1 MASIF
6 DYSQTPGSNTALFPE
21 NQPPSSLND
30 SARQV
35 QADIAGG
42 VLEVYTTGG
51 SADAY
56 TVTLSPAISSYS
68 TTADLSFMAKIHT
81 ANLTTTPTVNVNGL
95 GAKTIKDRAGAALV
109 AGALPTGCVVKFWY
123 DGTDMRA
130 VDIGGGALAGTSLS
144 LSGSLS
150 VGTTSTLTGTVTGP
164 SGTWDSG
171 GMDIASSDTYAING
185 TDVLSATTLGSG
197 VVNSSL
203 TSLGT
208 IASLVATTADINGG
222 TVDAAAIGATTPSTG
237 AFTTLSATGEI
248 SNYGSSG
255 GASNRLKATYNSASG
270 VATIGPDSSG
280 GTTSLELGCSNA
292 GTYAT
297 RLTLTSTGLNSTAIG
312 ATTPST
318 GAFTTL
324 SASSTSNLS
333 GGTVTGPSGTWS
345 STGISLDVG
354 DAYSINGTSVLNG
367 TTLGS
372 GVTASSLTSVGTLS
386 SLTVSGTVTGP
397 SGAWSSTGF
406 NIDAGDA
413 YSINGTSVLNATTL
427 GSGVTASSLT
437 SVGTLTSLTSS
448 GAIAS
453 TSTSGGIGYATG
465 AGGTV
470 TQLTSKGTG
479 VTLNKVT
486 GQIVTHNA
494 NLNNAT
500 NVSFTFTNSSI
511 AATDVVTVALSNGS
525 SHTGGAYQI
534 WVDGVRSGACDISIR
549 NVSGGALAEAM
560 TINFAVIKGVTS

>member
-6 DYSQTPGSNTALFPE
+6 DYSQTPASNTALFPE
-21 NQPPSSLND
+21 NQAPSSLND

-42 VLEVYTTGG
+42 VLKVYTTGG

-56 TVTLSPAISSYS
+56 TVTLSPAISTYS

-81 ANLTTTPTVNVNGL
+81 ANLTTTPTVNVNAL

-109 AGALPTGCVVKFWY
+109 AGALPTGCVVKLWY
-123 DGTDMRA
+123 DGTDFRA
-130 VDIGGGALAGTSLS
+130 VDVGGGALSGTSLS

-150 VGTTSTLTGTVTGP
+150 VGTTTTLTGTVTGP
-164 SGTWDSG
+164 SGSWSSSGINIDSG
-171 GMDIASSDTYAING
+171 DAYSING
-185 TDVLSATTLGSG
+185 TSVLNATTLGSG
-197 VVNSSL
+197 VTASSL

-237 AFTTLSATGEI
+237 AFTTLTTTGNATFGNATSAI
-248 SNYGSSG
+248 SNITNGTASGTGG
-255 GASNRLKATYNSASG
+255 GALVLVQNGGGNVIGIGNYSAVAGGAYNATPTLYAASDLSVVRG
-270 VATIGPDSSG
+270 GSTIATF
-280 GTTSLELGCSNA
+280 
-292 GTYAT
+292 
-297 RLTLTSTGLNSTAIG
+297 TSTGLNSCAIG

-324 SASSTSNLS
+324 SAT
-333 GGTVTGPSGTWS
+333 GDVT
-345 STGISLDVG
+345 LG
-354 DAYSINGTSVLNG
+354 DASGDTITANGT
-367 TTLGS
+367 
-372 GVTASSLTSVGTLS
+372 
-386 SLTVSGTVTGP
+386 
-397 SGAWSSTGF
+397 F
-406 NIDAGDA
+406 
-413 YSINGTSVLNATTL
+413 
-427 GSGVTASSLT
+427 
-437 SVGTLTSLTSS
+437 
-448 GAIAS
+448 GAIVSSSSIKS